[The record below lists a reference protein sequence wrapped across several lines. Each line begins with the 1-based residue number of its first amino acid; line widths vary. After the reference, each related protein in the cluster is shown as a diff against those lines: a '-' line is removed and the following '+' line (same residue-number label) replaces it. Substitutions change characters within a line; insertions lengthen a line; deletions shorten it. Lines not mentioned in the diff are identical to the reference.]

1 MSEHLPLNG
10 ASAIYGAMAEFLT
23 PEALIAAAEKAY
35 ASGYRCMDAYT
46 PMPVEGLAEAVG
58 FKKNKVALAVLIG
71 GSFGAIGGFTLLEW
85 ITDIAYPHNVGGRP
99 LNSWP
104 AYIPIT
110 FECMILLSAITS
122 LICVLAMN
130 GLPQPYHP
138 VFNVPEFTRASID
151 RFFLCIESTDP
162 KFRTDETLEYLR
174 DLGGTEVTL
183 VPA

>member
-1 MSEHLPLNG
+1 MSQHLQLNELP
-10 ASAIYGAMAEFLT
+10 AIHGAMAEFET
-23 PEALIAAAEKAY
+23 PEDLIVAAEKAY
-35 ASGYRCMDAYT
+35 ATGYRCMDAYA
-46 PMPVEGLAEAVG
+46 PMPVEGLAEAIG
-58 FKKNKVALAVLIG
+58 FRKNKVALAVLIG
-71 GSFGAIGGFTLLEW
+71 GSCGAIGGFTLLEW
-85 ITDIAYPHNVGGRP
+85 MAGVAYPHNVGGRP

-104 AYIPIT
+104 SWIPIT

-151 RFFLCIESTDP
+151 RFFLCIESSDP
-162 KFRTDETLEYLR
+162 KFRTEDTLQFLR
-174 DLGGTEVTL
+174 ELGGSEVTV